1 MQIESDPVSPIRPV
15 GSRTNISVYL
25 KLSTHSN
32 IPVTVHTAWNGP
44 NQLSIRDTAT
54 LINRENTTKLSP
66 TYTSIITITN
76 FQRRHSGLYYCTAT
90 VLFSF
95 SRFSDGDSSTAIARV
110 TVGKPVRCK
119 RTNDAIICMIL
130 YSQRNRGFRR
140 GLSLPLPNK
149 ES

>member
-32 IPVTVHTAWNGP
+32 IPVTVYTAWNGP
-44 NQLSIRDTAT
+44 NRLSIRDTAT
-54 LINRENTTKLSP
+54 LINRENTTTVSP

-76 FQRRHSGLYYCTAT
+76 FQRTHSGLYYCTAT

-95 SRFSDGDSSTAIARV
+95 SRFSDGDSSTAISRV
-110 TVGKPVRCK
+110 TVGKPARCK
-119 RTNDAIICMIL
+119 RSNDAIMSMIFYNL
-130 YSQRNRGFRR
+130 GEIGDSEGA
-140 GLSLPLPNK
+140 
-149 ES
+149 